1 MIAPI
6 TAPVITLTLNPAI
19 DETIEL
25 DALAPG
31 TVHRA
36 RGVVFHAGGKGVN
49 VASCLADWGGIPVIA
64 AGLLGSANEAPLTR
78 LFAAKAIRDE
88 CLRVPGETRTNV
100 KLAHAGETT
109 DINLPGLEVTA
120 SSLRAVSALLLGLAV
135 PGAVVLLAGSLAAG
149 EDAGFYAELAAA
161 LAARGARVLLDSS
174 GPPLARALAGAAPP
188 WCIKPNRAELE
199 ALAGRRLA
207 DAASLRDAARGL
219 VGRGVALVAVSL
231 GAEGALFVTGRDCLR
246 AALPP
251 MRVASTVGAGD
262 AMVAG
267 MIAGMHAAAGLE
279 RIARLGTAFAAA
291 KLRAPGVN
299 LPGRDAVEALARAVV
314 VEHEGVGAA

>member
-1 MIAPI
+1 MS
-6 TAPVITLTLNPAI
+6 PVITLTLNPAI
-19 DETIEL
+19 DETILL
-25 DALAPG
+25 DRLSPG

-36 RGVVFHAGGKGVN
+36 RSVAFHAGGKGVN

-64 AGLLGSANEAPLTR
+64 AGLLGRANEAPFAR
-78 LFAAKAIRDE
+78 LFALKAIRDE

-120 SSLRAVSALLLGLAV
+120 ESVRAVRERLLGLAA
-135 PGAVVLLAGSLAAG
+135 PGSVVLLAGSLPAG
-149 EDAGFYAELAAA
+149 VDEGLYAELTAS

-174 GPPLARALAGAAPP
+174 GPPLARALAGGTPP

-199 ALAGRRLA
+199 ALAGRRLP
-207 DAASLRDAARGL
+207 DAVTVRDAARGL
-219 VGRGVALVAVSL
+219 LGRGVALAAVSL
-231 GAEGALFVTGRDCLR
+231 GAEGALFVTGEDCLH

-251 MRVASTVGAGD
+251 MRAASTVGAGD

-267 MIAGMHAAAGLE
+267 IIAGIHAGE
-279 RIARLGTAFAAA
+279 GIEGIARLGTAFAAA
-291 KLRAPGVN
+291 KLRAPGAN
-299 LPGRDAVEALARAVV
+299 LPERAVVEALAGAVIIQY
-314 VEHEGVGAA
+314 EGVNAA

>member
-1 MIAPI
+1 V
-6 TAPVITLTLNPAI
+6 TGPVITLTLNPAI
-19 DETIEL
+19 DETIVL

-36 RGVVFHAGGKGVN
+36 RAVAFHAGGKGVN

-64 AGLLGSANEAPLTR
+64 AGLLGRANEAPFAR

-100 KLAHAGETT
+100 KLAHAGDTT

-120 SSLRAVSALLLGLAV
+120 SSLRAVSARLLGLAA
-135 PGAVVLLAGSLAAG
+135 PGAIVLLAGSLPAG
-149 EDAGFYAELAAA
+149 VDEGFYAGLIAD

-174 GPPLARALAGAAPP
+174 GPPLACALAGGAPP

-207 DAASLRDAARGL
+207 DAAALRDAARGL
-219 VGRGVALVAVSL
+219 LGCGVSLVAVSL
-231 GAEGALFVTGRDCLR
+231 GAEGALFVTAEDCLR
-246 AALPP
+246 AALAP
-251 MRVASTVGAGD
+251 MLVASTVGAGD

-267 MIAGMHAAAGLE
+267 IIAGMHAGAGLE

-291 KLRAPGVN
+291 KLRAPGAN
-299 LPGRDAVEALARAVV
+299 LPGRDAVEALARQVV
-314 VEHEGVGAA
+314 VRREGENAA